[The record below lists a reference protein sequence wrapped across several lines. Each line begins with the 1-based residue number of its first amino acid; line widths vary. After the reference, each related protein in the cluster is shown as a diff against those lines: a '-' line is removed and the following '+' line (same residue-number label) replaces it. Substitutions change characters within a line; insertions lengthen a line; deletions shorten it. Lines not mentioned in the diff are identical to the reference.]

1 MMSNRDLF
9 LEGTE
14 VLIKTKLEELKILCP
29 HDDEIEDETIIN
41 GLDIKWSYKDNEDKP
56 PDFTVEIDGL
66 TATTMNKIVLRDTV
80 TLNAGFNKSLGSIC
94 TGMIIKKTC
103 EKGSLKLECSEIKST
118 YNKTVSAS
126 YVENTTASTII
137 QDLAKKISFYVKQI
151 DLKEDIIYTTG
162 EAIFGH
168 GLKEI
173 ENIVKDCGSKMSVRE
188 NMIYIY
194 DEELITK
201 NKIILD
207 YTSGLL
213 EEPENQNI
221 AEIKIESKKPKETN
235 KKNEKKETKKPAK
248 KGRK

>member
-1 MMSNRDLF
+1 M
-9 LEGTE
+9 
-14 VLIKTKLEELKILCP
+14 
-29 HDDEIEDETIIN
+29 
-41 GLDIKWSYKDNEDKP
+41 
-56 PDFTVEIDGL
+56 
-66 TATTMNKIVLRDTV
+66 
-80 TLNAGFNKSLGSIC
+80 
-94 TGMIIKKTC
+94 
-103 EKGSLKLECSEIKST
+103 
-118 YNKTVSAS
+118 
-126 YVENTTASTII
+126 
-137 QDLAKKISFYVKQI
+137 
-151 DLKEDIIYTTG
+151 KEDIIYTTG
-162 EAIFGH
+162 EVIFGY

-173 ENIVKDCGSKMSVRE
+173 ENIVKNYGSKMSIRE

-213 EEPENQNI
+213 EEPESQNI